1 MDSFGY
7 TPLSE
12 TQFSLLFIHHIKKQ
26 LIILDT
32 DICRHKELSYNSYL
46 RNQNSYM
53 HQHKRV
59 YRFVVEV
66 EEDLIHAQ
74 EELTLLFER
83 ENNWEQTLRAI
94 KHQGDR
100 NMAHVDPTP
109 TESGFENAFFD
120 LYGQD
125 SYNKI
130 LREAAFLDVYGTE
143 RYYDYLIEL
152 DRPRMFIAIEQN
164 GIMYH
169 HPGIIGKQRY
179 IQQLTKQNSFLAGGN
194 KLFRWSVEGM
204 IDYENFADDIKRYL
218 GDSKNFL
225 TVEHIK
231 APRAFKLYDH
241 QENLLKDMAQARIA
255 GNQSFLIVLPTGTG
269 KTAILM
275 NDMADYYLTKP
286 LSKALIMEPTIHMC
300 NQIEDKIRLH
310 NLPEDRIEVHTYAW
324 ISQHYR
330 DYDPSWFDY
339 VAVDEAHHAVA
350 PSLQRVI
357 QHFTADV
364 LIGMTATDQRP
375 DKKKLEHIFG
385 EYDTQMSLKE
395 AILKGI
401 LAPIR
406 AFRIKSN
413 LDFSSIR
420 YNGKDYAPTDLQKHV
435 IIDSRDQL
443 IVDILKKY
451 FSSDRMYKQGVIFC
465 VSVNHAKR
473 MAARMRDNGLSAEAV
488 SGDSRDASLG
498 HLEQYKKGAI
508 QFLTTCSLIHEG
520 WDSPRTSVIV
530 MARPTMSKVLYTQQ
544 LGRGTRRFE
553 GKEALYV
560 LDVVDNYGPMNNPWN
575 IHSLMDMPFYKPW
588 ADILE
593 EQPRYGSFEEE
604 IILAGLYE
612 RERKIEEIN
621 IFTFE
626 KSYGD
631 FLSTEQLARE
641 LFVSTGTVNNWIRKG
656 EISADVVIPFGKSQL
671 RYFKPSRV
679 EEIRQSKDLSVHDE
693 TTMIE
698 DFHEFLEKGD
708 YTFSYKI
715 VFLLSFL
722 SLADDTGCCS
732 LDALTRVYSSYYRK
746 RIHEGLPVDRKG
758 CPYTH
763 EYVDD
768 QVKMKSSILRN
779 PFEKFERKRFM
790 FQQKPDKAYSAHL
803 QTPGDLNTITVHH
816 ILWDHLSNQDI
827 QQEVKRLMNEHLK
840 DYYKE
845 LGGMIPF
852 TFEK

>member
-1 MDSFGY
+1 MF
-7 TPLSE
+7 
-12 TQFSLLFIHHIKKQ
+12 
-26 LIILDT
+26 
-32 DICRHKELSYNSYL
+32 
-46 RNQNSYM
+46 M
-53 HQHKRV
+53 HQYELV
-59 YRFVVEV
+59 YRFIV
-66 EEDLIHAQ
+66 EEKTD
-74 EELTLLFER
+74 LTLAQKELKLLLER
-83 ENNWEQTLRAI
+83 ENNLEQSMAAI

-100 NMAHVDPTP
+100 NTTHIDPTP
-109 TESGFENAFFD
+109 TESGFESAFFD

-130 LREAAFLDVYGTE
+130 LREASFLDVYGTE

-152 DRPRMFIAIEQN
+152 NEPRMFIAIEQN
-164 GIMYH
+164 GIMFH
-169 HPGIIGKQRY
+169 HPGIVGKERY
-179 IQQLTKQNSFLAGGN
+179 RKQLSKQNSFLAGGN

-218 GDSKNFL
+218 GDSTNFL
-225 TVEHIK
+225 TVQHIK
-231 APRAFKLYDH
+231 APRAFKLYEH
-241 QENLLKDMAQARIA
+241 QEHLLSELSRSRSA
-255 GNQSFLIVLPTGTG
+255 GKQSFLIVLPTGTG

-275 NDMADYYLTKP
+275 DDLASHFHRKP
-286 LSKALIMEPTIHMC
+286 LSRVLIIEPTIHMC
-300 NQIEDKIRLH
+300 RQIGVKIKLH
-310 NLPEDRIEVHTYAW
+310 NLPSDRIEVHTYAW
-324 ISQHYR
+324 MSQHYR
-330 DYDPSWFDY
+330 VYDPAWFNY

-350 PSLQRVI
+350 PSIQRVI

-385 EYDTQMSLKE
+385 EYDTHMSLKE

-406 AFRIKSN
+406 AFRIKSS

-451 FSSDRMYKQGVIFC
+451 FASDNLYKQGVIFC

-473 MAARMRDNGLSAEAV
+473 MAARLKNNGISAEAV
-488 SGDSRDASLG
+488 SGESKKTSLE
-498 HLEQYKKGAI
+498 HLEQYQKGSI

-575 IHSLMDMPFYKPW
+575 IHSLMNMPFYKPW

-593 EQPRYGSFEEE
+593 EEPEYGSHEEE

-612 RERKIEEIN
+612 QERKIEEIN

-626 KSYGD
+626 KAYGD

-656 EISADVVIPFGKSQL
+656 EISSDVTVPFGRSQL

-679 EEIRQSKDLSVHDE
+679 AEIRKVKDLRLHDE
-693 TTMIE
+693 STMIE
-698 DFHEFLEKGD
+698 DFHEFLEKRD
-708 YTFSYKI
+708 YTYSYKI
-715 VFLLSFL
+715 VFLLAFL

-732 LDALTRVYSSYYRK
+732 LDELTKLYSSYYRK
-746 RIHEGLPVDRKG
+746 RLDAGLPVDRKG

-763 EYVDD
+763 DYVDD
-768 QVKMKSSILRN
+768 TAKMKNSILRN

-790 FQQKPDKAYSAHL
+790 FHQKPDKAYSTHM
-803 QTPGDLNTITVHH
+803 QTSGDLNTITIHH
-816 ILWDHLSNQDI
+816 VLWDHLSNQDI
-827 QQEVKRLMNEHLK
+827 KQQVNGLIHEDLK